1 MAGHCHHWALPAD
14 VRFWHLILPALRL
27 LWCNCHVAGGTD
39 RSDLQDHLSV
49 LGPCIVRGPRR
60 FRIQGPGRIGHE
72 LALVPLLADREVE
85 RTGHDQ
91 DGPHRVRVP
100 MGHDLHAWQKS
111 DTIDVE
117 AGLRGIAVQGDVL
130 RRSGKSL
137 VNDVLRKLDHARLDG
152 LSAGWGPGRRRA
164 EGGDK

>member
-1 MAGHCHHWALPAD
+1 MPSLSS
-14 VRFWHLILPALRL
+14 RALRL
-27 LWCNCHVAGGTD
+27 VWCNCHVAGATD

-60 FRIQGPGRIGHE
+60 FRIQGPGRIGYE

-111 DTIDVE
+111 DTIDAD
-117 AGLRGIAVQGDVL
+117 AGLRAIALQADRL
-130 RRSGKSL
+130 RRSRKSL
-137 VNDVLRKLDHARLDG
+137 LYDAPRTPAPPR
-152 LSAGWGPGRRRA
+152 LSAFT
-164 EGGDK
+164 